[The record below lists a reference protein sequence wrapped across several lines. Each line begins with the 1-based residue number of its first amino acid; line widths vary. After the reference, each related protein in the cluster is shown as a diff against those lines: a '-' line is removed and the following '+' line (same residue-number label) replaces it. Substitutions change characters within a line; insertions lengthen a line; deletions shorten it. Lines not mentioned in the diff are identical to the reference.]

1 MARQEVV
8 GLAQQRTGQLQVLEL
23 IVLPASRSQPVVET
37 YQILNY
43 AVQPARQSF
52 HIVRGLKGAHA
63 KVTRI
68 CCSPK
73 ADPDQTLVLEDLPA
87 GVAVGLATGFALRW
101 AIDCV
106 F

>member
-8 GLAQQRTGQLQVLEL
+8 GMAQQRTGQLQVFEL

-52 HIVRGLKGAHA
+52 HIVRGLKRSHA
-63 KVTRI
+63 KVTRM
-68 CCSPK
+68 
-73 ADPDQTLVLEDLPA
+73 LL
-87 GVAVGLATGFALRW
+87 LAQGRP
-101 AIDCV
+101 
-106 F
+106 